1 MLLPLLQGT
10 MISVPQSANW
20 PRALRF
26 SFFNKDSV
34 PHVFLIAR
42 KPNAAAGNGSQ
53 ESDGWQQAKKRQ
65 GQFQGKIKVS
75 RSVSQ
80 HSSSLTCTCCPDSDH
95 NIRQPSGLQD
105 RRDLRHRRQQVPA
118 VCATPSVIDVV

>member
-1 MLLPLLQGT
+1 MLLLLPQGT

-42 KPNAAAGNGSQ
+42 KPEPAAGNGSQ

-80 HSSSLTCTCCPDSDH
+80 HSSSLTCTCCPNSDH
-95 NIRQPSGLQD
+95 ITRQPPRVQD
-105 RRDLRHRRQQVPA
+105 QRDLRLRRQQIPA
-118 VCATPSVIDVV
+118 VFAAP